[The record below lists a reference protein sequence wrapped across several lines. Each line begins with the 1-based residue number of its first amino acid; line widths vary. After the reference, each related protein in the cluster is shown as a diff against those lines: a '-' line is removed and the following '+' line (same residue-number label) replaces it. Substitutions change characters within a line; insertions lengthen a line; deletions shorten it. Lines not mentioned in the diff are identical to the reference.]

1 MVKNNIRKSLLERGQ
16 LLSEKFIIDANNEIQ
31 STAINKINLKES
43 LNNLLYFPFRKEV
56 TLEVVTE
63 ELKKYSQNI
72 YMPRIISKTKI
83 KFNLLDS
90 KSLIHKNK
98 YGIHEIINENYLDP
112 VFFNTMFIPFVGVDI
127 NGYRLGYGGGYFDRA
142 LEKITKSNDKPL
154 LVGLGYNYQ
163 IIDKDFGEKHDIKYD
178 IVITETDILSFS
190 WAIECDLQ

>member
-1 MVKNNIRKSLLERGQ
+1 MLASAKIMVKNNIRKSLLERGQ
-16 LLSEKFIIDANNEIQ
+16 LLPEKFIIDANNEIQ

-72 YMPRIISKTKI
+72 YMPRIISETKI

-154 LVGLGYNYQ
+154 LIGLGYDYQ

-190 WAIECDLQ
+190 

>member
-16 LLSEKFIIDANNEIQ
+16 LLPEKFIIDANNEIQ

-43 LNNLLYFPFRKEV
+43 LNNLLYFPFRKEI

-63 ELKKYSQNI
+63 ELIKYSQNI
-72 YMPRIISKTKI
+72 YMPRIISETKI

-163 IIDKDFGEKHDIKYD
+163 IIDEDFGEKHDIKYD
-178 IVITETDILSFS
+178 IVITETDIPSFS
-190 WAIECDLQ
+190 

>member
-1 MVKNNIRKSLLERGQ
+1 
-16 LLSEKFIIDANNEIQ
+16 
-31 STAINKINLKES
+31 
-43 LNNLLYFPFRKEV
+43 
-56 TLEVVTE
+56 
-63 ELKKYSQNI
+63 
-72 YMPRIISKTKI
+72 MPRIISETKI

-163 IIDKDFGEKHDIKYD
+163 IVDEDFGEKHDIKYD

-190 WAIECDLQ
+190 

>member
-1 MVKNNIRKSLLERGQ
+1 MLASAKIMVKNNIRKSLLEQGQ

-72 YMPRIISKTKI
+72 YMPRIISETKI

-163 IIDKDFGEKHDIKYD
+163 IIDEDFGEKHDIKYD

-190 WAIECDLQ
+190 

>member
-1 MVKNNIRKSLLERGQ
+1 LLASAKIMVKNNIRKSLLERGQ
-16 LLSEKFIIDANNEIQ
+16 LLPEKFIIDANNEIQ

-72 YMPRIISKTKI
+72 YMPRIISETKI

-154 LVGLGYNYQ
+154 LIGLGYNYQ

-190 WAIECDLQ
+190 

>member
-72 YMPRIISKTKI
+72 YMPRIVSETKI

-90 KSLIHKNK
+90 KSLIH
-98 YGIHEIINENYLDP
+98 
-112 VFFNTMFIPFVGVDI
+112 
-127 NGYRLGYGGGYFDRA
+127 
-142 LEKITKSNDKPL
+142 
-154 LVGLGYNYQ
+154 
-163 IIDKDFGEKHDIKYD
+163 
-178 IVITETDILSFS
+178 
-190 WAIECDLQ
+190 

>member
-1 MVKNNIRKSLLERGQ
+1 LLASAKIMVKNNIRKSLLEQGQ
-16 LLSEKFIIDANNEIQ
+16 LLSDKFIIDANNEIQ
-31 STAINKINLKES
+31 STAINKINLKDS

-56 TLEVVTE
+56 TLEVLTE

-72 YMPRIISKTKI
+72 YMPRIISETKI

-163 IIDKDFGEKHDIKYD
+163 IIDEGFGEKHDIKYD

-190 WAIECDLQ
+190 